1 MMITLYSKPNCPYC
15 DNAADY
21 LKRNNFQ
28 FNKVD
33 VTEDT
38 NALEF
43 IKSKG
48 HRTVPQ
54 IYLEG
59 RLLVEGGYDG
69 LSRLHPTDLTHRMQQ
84 HVNGK
89 AI

>member
-1 MMITLYSKPNCPYC
+1 MMITLYSKPLCPYC
-15 DNAADY
+15 DGAEHY
-21 LKRNNFQ
+21 LKKNGFQ
-28 FNKVD
+28 YTKID
-33 VTEDT
+33 VSEDAT
-38 NALEF
+38 SLEF

-69 LSRLHPTDLTHRMQQ
+69 LTKLRPNDLTHRMQQ